1 MELGRLPIELSI
13 KIQSLLYLVRIL
25 NSEVNP
31 LLHEALFLNKSL
43 DSKGCYSWY
52 TYIKHIAQE
61 AGLEIRFR
69 N

>member
-31 LLHEALFLNKSL
+31 LLHEALLLSKSL
-43 DSKGCYSWY
+43 DSKGCYSW
-52 TYIKHIAQE
+52 
-61 AGLEIRFR
+61 
-69 N
+69 